1 MAAAFV
7 GKFKLVSQENFDE
20 YLKAIGVGMAKRALA
35 RAATPTVDYSMNGDE
50 MTVTTTGMRDTSITF
65 KIGVEKDE
73 ETADGRKVKSVFSVE
88 DGKLVQRESWDGK
101 VATISREVD
110 SNGML
115 VTITLDGVVCTRKYT
130 RV

>member
-1 MAAAFV
+1 MGPSVPSSLQVTRLIETSPLLLLKKMAAAFV

-50 MTVTTTGMRDTSITF
+50 MTVTTTGM
-65 KIGVEKDE
+65 KDE

-115 VTITLDGVVCTRKYT
+115 VTIT
-130 RV
+130 

>member
-1 MAAAFV
+1 MGPSVPSSLQVTRLIETSPLLLLKKMAAAFM
-7 GKFKLVSQENFDE
+7 GKLVSQENFDE

-73 ETADGRKVKSVFSVE
+73 ETADGRKVKS
-88 DGKLVQRESWDGK
+88 
-101 VATISREVD
+101 
-110 SNGML
+110 
-115 VTITLDGVVCTRKYT
+115 
-130 RV
+130 